1 MNCKGLSGLH
11 GRPDTSFNLTT
22 ADASSTVLDE
32 SNFDEQSKDH
42 SAPASS
48 SLPLVPSCSTSVIS
62 QPAIIRQAEKPGRND
77 QTSTQSFNTQSSPES
92 PRSFL
97 EHLGLISNRKPF
109 FLRRATIS
117 EDCTQS
123 PVQLQEQMIPI
134 ASSVIHQHTSSV
146 GIVRKQPRPLRD
158 PLESY
163 DKQSVKST
171 FFAFR
176 IFNFMLFHRQFMFF
190 FINSKSAHGSL

>member
-1 MNCKGLSGLH
+1 
-11 GRPDTSFNLTT
+11 
-22 ADASSTVLDE
+22 
-32 SNFDEQSKDH
+32 
-42 SAPASS
+42 
-48 SLPLVPSCSTSVIS
+48 
-62 QPAIIRQAEKPGRND
+62 
-77 QTSTQSFNTQSSPES
+77 
-92 PRSFL
+92 
-97 EHLGLISNRKPF
+97 
-109 FLRRATIS
+109 
-117 EDCTQS
+117 
-123 PVQLQEQMIPI
+123 MIPI
-134 ASSVIHQHTSSV
+134 ASSVIHQQTSSV